1 MKSKIV
7 KNYLYNLTY
16 QLFLIVIP
24 VFVTPYVARVLG
36 DVQSGY
42 YSFSYSIVSY
52 FILLA
57 SLGFGY
63 YAQRETAKYQNN
75 KTKQSISFWEIA
87 IVKFFTMLLSL
98 TLYLLIIKLGLFDK
112 QYASI
117 MLVLSLDIVATAF
130 DITFMFRGNENFKT
144 IVIRNLTIKIITI
157 VCIFTF
163 IKSTNDLWKYAL
175 IESASVL
182 LGNLVLWLSL
192 RKNLTRIKLKELKPM
207 RHLIPAL
214 ILFLPTVAVSI
225 YTSLDKTLIGIITHS
240 GSENGN
246 YEYAEKIVKMTL
258 TFVTSLGTVMIPRNS
273 QMNAA
278 HGHKAIEH
286 NILLSQHFVLL
297 LGIPLAFGCAIIADN
312 FIPWYLGP
320 DYTKAATLMKILS
333 PLIVI
338 IGLNNVY
345 GLQFLIP
352 TNKDKKFTFAILCGA
367 CTNFILDIILINLL
381 QSYGAAI
388 ATIIAETIVTAIMGI
403 YVSHYINN
411 SPIFRK
417 SLKPL
422 LAGAIMYLIG
432 FLLGQNLSPSIFH
445 TIMLVAICAAIYI
458 VSIAILQDRLFLM
471 VLHKAKTLVF
481 KHNQNEKEIKE

>member
-1 MKSKIV
+1 MRNKIA

-52 FILLA
+52 FTLLA

-63 YAQRETAKYQNN
+63 YAQREIAKYQND
-75 KTKQSISFWEIA
+75 KTKQSISFWEIV

-98 TLYLLIIKLGLFDK
+98 ALYLVTIKTGVFGE

-117 MLVLSLDIVATAF
+117 MLILSLDVIATAF

-144 IVIRNLTIKIITI
+144 IVVRNIAIKISMIA
-157 VCIFTF
+157 CIFIF
-163 IKSTNDLWKYAL
+163 VKDTNDLWKYAL
-175 IESASVL
+175 IESVGIL
-182 LGNLVLWLSL
+182 LGNLALWVSL
-192 RKNLTRIKLKELKPM
+192 RKNVARIKLKELKPM
-207 RHLIPAL
+207 RHLTPAL
-214 ILFLPTVAVSI
+214 VLFLPSVAVSI

-246 YEYAEKIVKMTL
+246 YEYAEKIVKMAL
-258 TFVTSLGTVMIPRNS
+258 TFVTSLGAVMIPRNS

-286 NILLSQHFVLL
+286 NILLSQRFVFLF
-297 LGIPLAFGCAIIADN
+297 GIPLAFGCAIIADN

-320 DYTKAATLMKILS
+320 DYAKAATLMKILS

-338 IGLNNVY
+338 IGLSNVY

-352 TNKDKKFTFAILCGA
+352 TNKDKKFTLAIICGA
-367 CTNFILDIILINLL
+367 CVNFVLNIILINIF
-381 QSYGAAI
+381 QSYGAAM
-388 ATIIAETIVTAIMGI
+388 ATIIAETIVTLIMKS
-403 YVSHYINN
+403 YVNRYLDNDH
-411 SPIFRK
+411 IFRK
-417 SLKPL
+417 AFKPF
-422 LAGAIMYLIG
+422 LAGTIMCAIGY
-432 FLLGQNLSPSIFH
+432 LLGHSLSPSIVH
-445 TIMLVAICAAIYI
+445 TVILVIICAAVYT
-458 VSIAILQDRLFLM
+458 VSIIVLRDSLFLII
-471 VLHKAKTLVF
+471 LHKAKTSIF
-481 KHNQNEKEIKE
+481 KHNQSEKEIKE

>member
-1 MKSKIV
+1 MKSKIT

-24 VFVTPYVARVLG
+24 VFVTPYVARILG

-63 YAQRETAKYQNN
+63 YAQREIAKYQND
-75 KTKQSISFWEIA
+75 KTKQSISFWEIT

-98 TLYLLIIKLGLFDK
+98 VLYLVIVKLGLFGQ
-112 QYASI
+112 QYTSI
-117 MLVLSLDIVATAF
+117 MLVLSLDIIATAF

-144 IVIRNLTIKIITI
+144 IVIRNIAIKILTII
-157 VCIFTF
+157 CIFTLV
-163 IKSTNDLWKYAL
+163 KDANDLWKYAL
-175 IESASVL
+175 IESTSIL
-182 LGNLVLWLSL
+182 LGNLVLWFSL
-192 RKNLTRIKLKELKPM
+192 KNSIARVKLKELRPI
-207 RHLIPAL
+207 RHLVPAL
-214 ILFLPTVAVSI
+214 ILFLPSIAVSI
-225 YTSLDKTLIGIITHS
+225 YTSLDKTLIGLITHS

-258 TFVTSLGTVMIPRNS
+258 TFVTSLGAVMIPRNS
-273 QMNAA
+273 QIHAT
-278 HGHKAIEH
+278 HGHKSLEH
-286 NILLSQHFVLL
+286 NIHLSQHFVFLF
-297 LGIPLAFGCAIIADN
+297 GIPLAFGCAIIADN
-312 FIPWYLGP
+312 YIPWYLGP
-320 DYTKAATLMKILS
+320 DYTKAATLMKLLS

-338 IGLNNVY
+338 IGLNNLY

-367 CTNFILDIILINLL
+367 CINFTLDILLINLF

-388 ATIIAETIVTAIMGI
+388 ATIIAETVVTIIMGA

-411 SPIFRK
+411 KHALRK
-417 SLKPL
+417 SFKPL
-422 LAGAIMYLIG
+422 LAGIIMYAVG
-432 FLLGQNLSPSIFH
+432 FCLSCNLSPSVFH
-445 TIMLVAICAAIYI
+445 TIILVASCATVYT
-458 VSIAILQDRLFLM
+458 VSIAILKDELFQTIT
-471 VLHKAKTLVF
+471 HKITTLIF
-481 KHNQNEKEIKE
+481 KHNSKKEMKK

>member
-1 MKSKIV
+1 MRNKIA

-52 FILLA
+52 FTLLA

-63 YAQRETAKYQNN
+63 YAQRENAKYQND
-75 KTKQSISFWEIA
+75 KTQQSISFWEIL

-98 TLYLLIIKLGLFDK
+98 ALYLITIKTGIFGSQYTSLMLI
-112 QYASI
+112 
-117 MLVLSLDIVATAF
+117 LSLDVIATAF

-144 IVIRNLTIKIITI
+144 IVVRNIAIKVSMIA
-157 VCIFTF
+157 CIFIF
-163 IKSTNDLWKYAL
+163 VKDTNDLWKYTL
-175 IESASVL
+175 IESAGIL
-182 LGNLVLWLSL
+182 LGNLTLWVSL
-192 RKNLTRIKLKELKPM
+192 RKNIARIKFKKLKPM
-207 RHLIPAL
+207 RHLAPAL
-214 ILFLPTVAVSI
+214 VLFLPSVAVSI
-225 YTSLDKTLIGIITHS
+225 YTSLDKTLIGVITHS

-246 YEYAEKIVKMTL
+246 YEYAEKIVKMAL
-258 TFVTSLGTVMIPRNS
+258 TFVTSLGAVMIPRNS

-286 NILLSQHFVLL
+286 NILLSQHFVFLF
-297 LGIPLAFGCAIIADN
+297 GIPLAFGCAIIADN

-338 IGLNNVY
+338 IGLSNVY

-352 TNKDKKFTFAILCGA
+352 TNKDKKFTLAIICGA
-367 CTNFILDIILINLL
+367 CINFVLNIILINLF

-388 ATIIAETIVTAIMGI
+388 ATIIAETIVTLIMKS
-403 YVSHYINN
+403 YVNRYLDNDHIL
-411 SPIFRK
+411 RK
-417 SLKPL
+417 AFKPF
-422 LAGAIMYLIG
+422 LAGAIMCAIG
-432 FLLGQNLSPSIFH
+432 YFLNHNLSPSIFH
-445 TIMLVAICAAIYI
+445 TAILVIICASVYT
-458 VSIAILQDRLFLM
+458 VSITVLRDSLFLTI
-471 VLHKAKTLVF
+471 LHKAKMSIF
-481 KHNQNEKEIKE
+481 KHSKKEIKE

>member
-1 MKSKIV
+1 MRNKIA
-7 KNYLYNLTY
+7 KNYLYNLIY

-63 YAQRETAKYQNN
+63 YAQREIAKYQNN
-75 KTKQSISFWEIA
+75 KTKQSISFWEIV
-87 IVKFFTMLLSL
+87 IVKTL
-98 TLYLLIIKLGLFDK
+98 TTILALILYLITVRAGIFGK
-112 QYASI
+112 QYTLL
-117 MLVLSLDIVATAF
+117 MLILSLDIIATAF
-130 DITFMFRGNENFKT
+130 DISFMFRGNENFKT
-144 IVIRNLTIKIITI
+144 IVIRNITIKISMII
-157 VCIFTF
+157 CIFIF
-163 IKSTNDLWKYAL
+163 VKSANDLWKYAL
-175 IESASVL
+175 IESAGLL
-182 LGNLVLWLSL
+182 LGNLVLWISL
-192 RKNLTRIKLKELKPM
+192 KDSITKIKLKELKPM
-207 RHLIPAL
+207 RHLVPAL
-214 ILFLPTVAVSI
+214 ILFLPSVAVSI
-225 YTSLDKTLIGIITHS
+225 YTSLDKTLIGVITHS

-246 YEYAEKIVKMTL
+246 YEYAEKIVKMAL

-273 QMNAA
+273 QMNAT

-286 NILLSQHFVLL
+286 NILLSQHFVFL

-320 DYTKAATLMKILS
+320 DYTKAAILMKILS

-338 IGLNNVY
+338 IGLSNVY

-367 CTNFILDIILINLL
+367 CINFILNIILINLF

-388 ATIIAETIVTAIMGI
+388 ATIIAETIVTIIMKSYVDHYLDNRHVFRRAI
-403 YVSHYINN
+403 
-411 SPIFRK
+411 
-417 SLKPL
+417 KPL
-422 LAGAIMYLIG
+422 SAGVIMYFIG
-432 FLLGQNLSPSIFH
+432 CFLSSELSPSVPH
-445 TIMLVAICAAIYI
+445 TIILVVTCAATYTIL
-458 VSIAILQDRLFLM
+458 IAILKDRLFLRILRKAR
-471 VLHKAKTLVF
+471 VSSLGYNKIEKKAK
-481 KHNQNEKEIKE
+481 K